1 MGGLKSVDI
10 ASAQGLNVGTIFR
23 GMRLPMTPLRNAL
36 SCSLLVVFSHL
47 AGAADAPV
55 PAESLRPLLATLNE
69 RLNIGDLVALTKWDS
84 GKPIQDSP
92 REAQVIANARTLA
105 TEHQL
110 DPEDVAQLIAAQ
122 MEANK
127 LVQYG
132 LLAQWQAAGAAPDT
146 PRPDLAKQIRPRL
159 DELQTRLLR
168 QYADF
173 APYRRDPNCPAFL
186 AKARQGLT
194 HDALHDL
201 ALTRATGELC
211 IRAQKL

>member
-1 MGGLKSVDI
+1 MT
-10 ASAQGLNVGTIFR
+10 SAQGLNGGTLII
-23 GMRLPMTPLRNAL
+23 GSRLAMPLLRNAL
-36 SCSLLVVFSHL
+36 TCSVLVVFSHI
-47 AGAADAPV
+47 AGAAEAPA
-55 PAESLRPLLATLNE
+55 PAEALRPLLATLNE

-132 LLAQWQAAGAAPDT
+132 LLAQWQTAGVAPDT
-146 PRPDLAKQIRPRL
+146 PRPDLARQIRPRL

-173 APYRRDPNCPAFL
+173 APFRRAPNCPALL
-186 AKARQGLT
+186 AQARQGLT

-211 IRAQKL
+211 IRAEHL

>member
-1 MGGLKSVDI
+1 MPL
-10 ASAQGLNVGTIFR
+10 
-23 GMRLPMTPLRNAL
+23 LRNAL
-36 SCSLLVVFSHL
+36 TCSLLALVSHSV
-47 AGAADAPV
+47 AAAQAPA
-55 PAESLRPLLATLNE
+55 PLDSLRPLLTTLNE

-92 REAQVIANARTLA
+92 REAQVIASARTLA
-105 TEHQL
+105 SEHKL

-132 LLAQWQAAGAAPDT
+132 LLAQWQATGRAPDT
-146 PRPDLAKQIRPRL
+146 PRPDLAKQIRPQL

-168 QYADF
+168 QYANF
-173 APYRRDPNCPAFL
+173 APHRREPNCQALL
-186 AKARQGLT
+186 AKARQDLT
-194 HDALHDL
+194 HDALHEL

-211 IRAQKL
+211 IRAPKL

>member
-1 MGGLKSVDI
+1 MPHSRKLLTSTLLALFACTAQAASPAPAPEALK
-10 ASAQGLNVGTIFR
+10 
-23 GMRLPMTPLRNAL
+23 
-36 SCSLLVVFSHL
+36 
-47 AGAADAPV
+47 
-55 PAESLRPLLATLNE
+55 PLLETLNE

-105 TEHQL
+105 AERKL
-110 DPEDVAQLIAAQ
+110 DPEAVAQLIAAQ

-146 PRPDLAKQIRPRL
+146 QRPDLGKQIRPRL
-159 DELQTRLLR
+159 DELQTRLLA

-173 APYRRDPNCPAFL
+173 LPYRHDPICPVWL
-186 AKARQGLT
+186 AKARTGLT
-194 HDALHDL
+194 HDALHEL

-211 IRAQKL
+211 VRATAP

>member
-23 GMRLPMTPLRNAL
+23 GTHLPMTLLRNAL
-36 SCSLLVVFSHL
+36 TCSLLVVFSHI
-47 AGAADAPV
+47 AGAAEAPA
-55 PAESLRPLLATLNE
+55 PAQSLRSLLTTLNE

-110 DPEDVAQLIAAQ
+110 DPEEVAQLIAAQ

-132 LLAQWQAAGAAPDT
+132 LLAQWQTTGAAPDT

-173 APYRRDPNCPAFL
+173 APHRRDPNCPVWL

-201 ALTRATGELC
+201 ALIRATGELC

>member
-1 MGGLKSVDI
+1 MPL
-10 ASAQGLNVGTIFR
+10 
-23 GMRLPMTPLRNAL
+23 LRNAL
-36 SCSLLVVFSHL
+36 SCSLLALVSHIST
-47 AGAADAPV
+47 AAEAPAPV
-55 PAESLRPLLATLNE
+55 QSLRPLLTTLNE

-92 REAQVIANARTLA
+92 RETQVIANARTLA
-105 TEHQL
+105 GEHKL

-132 LLAQWQAAGAAPDT
+132 LLAQWQATGRAPDT
-146 PRPDLAKQIRPRL
+146 PRPDLAKQIRPQL
-159 DELQTRLLR
+159 DELQNRLLR

-173 APYRRDPNCPAFL
+173 APYRRDPNCPVWL

-211 IRAQKL
+211 IRAAGL

>member
-1 MGGLKSVDI
+1 MSV
-10 ASAQGLNVGTIFR
+10 
-23 GMRLPMTPLRNAL
+23 LRNAL
-36 SCSLLVVFSHL
+36 NCSLLVVFSHI
-47 AGAADAPV
+47 AGAAEAPA
-55 PAESLRPLLATLNE
+55 PGQSLRPLLTTLNE

-105 TEHQL
+105 SEYKL
-110 DPEDVAQLIAAQ
+110 DPEDVAQLLAAQ

-132 LLAQWQAAGAAPDT
+132 LLAQWQTAGRAPDT
-146 PRPDLAKQIRPRL
+146 PRPDLAKQIRPQL
-159 DELQTRLLR
+159 DALQSRLLQ

-173 APYRRDPNCPAFL
+173 ARYRRDPNCPAWL
-186 AKARQGLT
+186 AQARQGLT
-194 HDALHDL
+194 RDALHDL

-211 IRAQKL
+211 IRAQRL

>member
-1 MGGLKSVDI
+1 MGGLKAVDI
-10 ASAQGLNVGTIFR
+10 VCAHGLNGGTLIHGTR
-23 GMRLPMTPLRNAL
+23 QPMIPLRNAL
-36 SCSLLVVFSHL
+36 TCSLLVVFSHL
-47 AGAADAPV
+47 AYAAEAPA
-55 PAESLRPLLATLNE
+55 PAESLRPLLTTLNE

-105 TEHQL
+105 SERKL

-132 LLAQWQAAGAAPDT
+132 LLAQWQAAGRAPDT
-146 PRPDLAKQIRPRL
+146 PRPDLAKQIRPQL
-159 DELQTRLLR
+159 DELQSRLLQ

-173 APYRRDPNCPAFL
+173 LPYRRDPACSAWL

-201 ALTRATGELC
+201 ALTRASGELC
-211 IRAQKL
+211 IRAAGL

>member
-1 MGGLKSVDI
+1 
-10 ASAQGLNVGTIFR
+10 
-23 GMRLPMTPLRNAL
+23 MTPLRNAL
-36 SCSLLVVFSHL
+36 TCSLLLLFSHT
-47 AGAADAPV
+47 AGAAEPPV
-55 PAESLRPLLATLNE
+55 SSESLRPLLTTLNE

-110 DPEDVAQLIAAQ
+110 DPEEVAQLIAAQ

-146 PRPDLAKQIRPRL
+146 PRPDLAGQIRPRL

-173 APYRRDPNCPAFL
+173 APHRRDPDCPVWL

>member
-1 MGGLKSVDI
+1 MPHPAKLMAGVGLLLSTLL
-10 ASAQGLNVGTIFR
+10 ALTAQAATTTQ
-23 GMRLPMTPLRNAL
+23 PPKPL
-36 SCSLLVVFSHL
+36 HQ
-47 AGAADAPV
+47 
-55 PAESLRPLLATLNE
+55 LLATLNE
-69 RLNIGDLVALTKWDS
+69 RLNIADLVALTKWDS

-92 REAQVIANARTLA
+92 REAQVIDNARKLA
-105 TEHQL
+105 AERKL

-146 PRPDLAKQIRPRL
+146 PRPDLGKQIRPRL
-159 DELQTRLLR
+159 DELQTRLLQ

-173 APYRRDPNCPAFL
+173 TPYRHDPNCPAWL
-186 AKARQGLT
+186 AKARTGLT
-194 HDALHDL
+194 RDALHDL

-211 IRAQKL
+211 IRPLAP

>member
-1 MGGLKSVDI
+1 MGGIKSVDI
-10 ASAQGLNVGTIFR
+10 ASAQGLNVGTIFC
-23 GMRLPMTPLRNAL
+23 GTRLPMTPLRNAL
-36 SCSLLVVFSHL
+36 TCSLLVLFSHM
-47 AGAADAPV
+47 AHAAEP
-55 PAESLRPLLATLNE
+55 PASSEALRPLLTTLNE

-92 REAQVIANARTLA
+92 REAQVIANARALA
-105 TEHQL
+105 TEYQL

-132 LLAQWQAAGAAPDT
+132 LLAQWQAAGVAPDT

-173 APYRRDPNCPAFL
+173 APHRRDPNCPVWL
-186 AKARQGLT
+186 VKARQGLT
-194 HDALHDL
+194 LDALHDL

-211 IRAQKL
+211 IRVQKL

>member
-1 MGGLKSVDI
+1 MGGIKSVDI
-10 ASAQGLNVGTIFR
+10 ASAQGLNVGTIFC
-23 GMRLPMTPLRNAL
+23 GTRLPMTPLRNAL
-36 SCSLLVVFSHL
+36 TCSLLVLFSHA
-47 AGAADAPV
+47 AGAAEPPV
-55 PAESLRPLLATLNE
+55 SSESLRPLLKTLNE

-110 DPEDVAQLIAAQ
+110 DPEEVAQLIAAQ

-146 PRPDLAKQIRPRL
+146 PRPDLAGQIRPRL

-173 APYRRDPNCPAFL
+173 APHRRDPNCPVWL

>member
-1 MGGLKSVDI
+1 MSRV
-10 ASAQGLNVGTIFR
+10 ST
-23 GMRLPMTPLRNAL
+23 
-36 SCSLLVVFSHL
+36 LLTSTLFAVL
-47 AGAADAPV
+47 ATTAGAAPV
-55 PAESLRPLLATLNE
+55 PAPEALQSLLSTLNE

-92 REAQVIANARTLA
+92 REAQVIDNTRKLA
-105 TEHQL
+105 TERKL

-146 PRPDLAKQIRPRL
+146 PRPDLGKQIRPRL
-159 DELQTRLLR
+159 DELQTRLLQ

-173 APYRRDPNCPAFL
+173 TPYRHDPNCPAWL
-186 AKARQGLT
+186 TKARTRLT
-194 HDALHDL
+194 RDALHEL

-211 IRAQKL
+211 IRPLAP

>member
-1 MGGLKSVDI
+1 
-10 ASAQGLNVGTIFR
+10 
-23 GMRLPMTPLRNAL
+23 MTPLRNAL
-36 SCSLLVVFSHL
+36 TCSLLALFSHM
-47 AGAADAPV
+47 AHAAEP
-55 PAESLRPLLATLNE
+55 PASSEALHPLLTTLNE

-105 TEHQL
+105 TEYQL

-132 LLAQWQAAGAAPDT
+132 LLAQWQAAGVAPDT
-146 PRPDLAKQIRPRL
+146 PRPDLAGQIRPRL

-173 APYRRDPNCPAFL
+173 APHRRDPNCPVWL
-186 AKARQGLT
+186 AKTRQGLT

-211 IRAQKL
+211 IRVQKL

>member
-1 MGGLKSVDI
+1 MGGIKSVDI
-10 ASAQGLNVGTIFR
+10 ASAQGLNVGTIFC
-23 GMRLPMTPLRNAL
+23 GTRLPMTPLRNAL
-36 SCSLLVVFSHL
+36 TCSLLVLFSHA
-47 AGAADAPV
+47 AGAAEPPV
-55 PAESLRPLLATLNE
+55 SSESLRPLLTTLNE

-110 DPEDVAQLIAAQ
+110 DPEEVAQLIAAQ

-146 PRPDLAKQIRPRL
+146 PRPDLAGQIRPRL
-159 DELQTRLLR
+159 DELQSRLLR

-173 APYRRDPNCPAFL
+173 APHRRDPDCPVWL
-186 AKARQGLT
+186 AKARQALS

>member
-1 MGGLKSVDI
+1 MPPFRKLLISTGL
-10 ASAQGLNVGTIFR
+10 
-23 GMRLPMTPLRNAL
+23 AL
-36 SCSLLVVFSHL
+36 L
-47 AGAADAPV
+47 AGTSHAATSTPAP
-55 PAESLRPLLATLNE
+55 ESLQPLLLTLNE

-105 TEHQL
+105 SERKL
-110 DPEDVAQLIAAQ
+110 DPEDVSQLIAAQ

-132 LLAQWQAAGAAPDT
+132 LLAQWQAAGAAPNT
-146 PRPDLAKQIRPRL
+146 PRPDLGKQIRPRL
-159 DELQTRLLR
+159 DELQTRLLQ

-173 APYRRDPNCPAFL
+173 APYRHDSSCPAWL
-186 AKARQGLT
+186 AKARSGLT
-194 HDALHDL
+194 HDALHAL

-211 IRAQKL
+211 IRAIAP

>member
-1 MGGLKSVDI
+1 MGGIKSVDI
-10 ASAQGLNVGTIFR
+10 ASAQGLNVGTIFC
-23 GMRLPMTPLRNAL
+23 GTRLPMTPLRNAL
-36 SCSLLVVFSHL
+36 TCSLLVLFSHA
-47 AGAADAPV
+47 AGAAEPPV
-55 PAESLRPLLATLNE
+55 SSESLRPLLTTLNE

-110 DPEDVAQLIAAQ
+110 EPEEVAQLIAAQ

-146 PRPDLAKQIRPRL
+146 PRPDLAGQIRPRL

-173 APYRRDPNCPAFL
+173 APHRHDPNCPVWL
-186 AKARQGLT
+186 AKARQGLAL
-194 HDALHDL
+194 DALHDL